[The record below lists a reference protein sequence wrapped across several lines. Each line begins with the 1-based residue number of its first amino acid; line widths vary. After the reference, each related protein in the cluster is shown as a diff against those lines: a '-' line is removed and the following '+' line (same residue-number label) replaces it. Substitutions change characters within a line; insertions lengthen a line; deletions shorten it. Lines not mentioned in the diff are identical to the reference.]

1 MRRNFLVQVIA
12 IILVCSLLGGCGN
25 KQGEQQAQEPQK
37 EQGEAETGQDNEKNT
52 EETYK
57 LRVGIQQASTHSYTL
72 AMEEFKKNLEEKTD
86 GRIEVELFPDSVL
99 GSESEMQEMVSTG
112 DLEMAPST
120 FLVQYDPV
128 FAMLEM
134 PYVFDDFDHVK
145 RFVNSESCEMLKER
159 LVDSKNIRILT
170 YFGNGFRQI
179 TNNKTPINHP
189 DDLKGL
195 SLRTPENQAQIE
207 TFKLLGSVVTPLPFT
222 ELYSSLQQG
231 VVDGQE
237 NPIQQIYNSKF
248 YEVQK
253 YMAMTNHM
261 FNPGA
266 IIINEDFY
274 QSLPEDLKTALVEC
288 ITEAGDWQ
296 MTFVENSDA
305 ENLQKIIDEGVEV
318 TYPDMNE
325 FKEATEPVL
334 DVFYQE
340 YGEDAKALIEAINSC
355 RE

>member
-1 MRRNFLVQVIA
+1 MQKMLKKSIVTVLVGA
-12 IILVCSLLGGCGN
+12 MFGSMLVGCSKTETADDAVETN
-25 KQGEQQAQEPQK
+25 QETTEQEVSEQEVS
-37 EQGEAETGQDNEKNT
+37 EVYT
-52 EETYK
+52 

-72 AMEEFKKNLEEKTD
+72 AMEKFKEELEEKTN
-86 GRIEVELFPDSVL
+86 GQISVELYPDSVL
-99 GSESEMQEMVSTG
+99 GTEAEMQEMISTG
-112 DLEMAPST
+112 DLEMAPTT

-128 FAMLEM
+128 YAMLEM

-145 RFVNSESCEMLKER
+145 RFVNSEACTELKER
-159 LVDSKNIRILT
+159 LVESKNIRILT

-179 TNNKTPINHP
+179 TNNKQPINHP
-189 DDLKGL
+189 EDLKGL

-207 TFKLLGSVVTPLPFT
+207 TFKALGSVVTPLPFT

-266 IIINEDFY
+266 VIINESFY
-274 QSLPEDLKTALVEC
+274 QSLPEDLRAALLEC
-288 ITEAGDWQ
+288 IVEAGEWQ
-296 MTFVENSDA
+296 MDFVENSDE
-305 ENLQKIIDEGVEV
+305 ENLQKIIDAGVEV
-318 TYPDMNE
+318 TYPDMEE
-325 FKEATEPVL
+325 FKEATAPVL
-334 DVFYQE
+334 EIFYEE
-340 YGEDAKALIEAINSC
+340 YGDDARNLIQAINDC
-355 RE
+355 R